1 MSTKTDSLLSGL
13 SESAKEKL
21 ALEIKKAVNK
31 QVKKELAKRRK
42 KFARKLVMT
51 GVVFACGCIVYVG
64 SDKIVDLL
72 TDQMLSAPKRKKRSS
87 AKDTSK
93 THRRPLPRR
102 R

>member
-1 MSTKTDSLLSGL
+1 MSTKIDAALNGL

-51 GVVFACGCIVYVG
+51 GIVFACGCVLYVG
-64 SDKIVDLL
+64 SDKIVDLVTDRML
-72 TDQMLSAPKRKKRSS
+72 TAPKYAKTVSKAKTEVDIELKR
-87 AKDTSK
+87 
-93 THRRPLPRR
+93 
-102 R
+102 